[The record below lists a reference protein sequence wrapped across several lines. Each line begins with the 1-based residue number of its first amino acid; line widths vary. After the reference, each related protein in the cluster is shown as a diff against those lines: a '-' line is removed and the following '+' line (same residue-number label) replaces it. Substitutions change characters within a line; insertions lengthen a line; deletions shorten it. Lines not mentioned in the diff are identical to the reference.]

1 MRVHALRR
9 QLRSSFA
16 IGSGGGAA
24 AAALAGGGGGG
35 LIGGNGGLGGGG
47 GGGGFGGFGGGFGG
61 GDYFGGGNWGAA
73 GLGACAALSGA
84 NPAVGDVAAAAAAV
98 DAPEGV
104 SLVLLDVGGMRCG
117 GCVGHVKRVLEE
129 QPGVIEASVNLATE
143 TALVKVSLA
152 AAAAA
157 CATAAAAA
165 AAADGA
171 AAAKQAAPPANL
183 DELAGRLARA
193 LTDAGFKT
201 TVRPRGGGGS
211 GAASG
216 GADGSTASPPASG
229 GGFASAADAV
239 RAKRE
244 AREERLRR
252 VGWDLAAAWV
262 LAALCSVG
270 HAAHAWP
277 HLFPAW
283 AAPLHVLHTP
293 AVGAALSAAALLG
306 PGREVLTRGWE
317 GLARG
322 RADMDS
328 LVGLGASAAF
338 GVSCVAAALPK
349 LGWPTFF
356 EEPAMLLGFVLLGR
370 CLEERAKL
378 RASSDM
384 AALQALV
391 PATARL
397 SLLSGR
403 GEGVVAPTASPSS
416 CTSPALDVAA
426 ASAAAAH
433 GAWAEVPAEAVS
445 RGDSVVVLPGDRVP
459 CDGVVVSGRSTVDE
473 SALTGEPLPVVKSP
487 GERVSAGT
495 VNCDGAL
502 VVSAEASGRATAIAE
517 VVRLVE
523 AAQARSAPIQ
533 RAADAVSGKFAYG
546 VMACAAATFAFWSTV
561 GVRAFPGVVAA
572 AAAKAAGGAAAAT
585 CCAPAAAGAAAG
597 AAAAASPAAGLMLSL
612 QLACNV
618 LVVACPCALGL
629 ATPTAVLV
637 GSAAAARQGL
647 LVRGGDVLEATS
659 HVDTVVFDKTG
670 TLTVGKPRVAAVSI
684 LAAGSASPLAL
695 EGGERRLLALAAA
708 VERQATHPVARAL
721 VDAADEAA
729 SGGDGGDDGAMS
741 TQQQQQSLQLSAEPG
756 TFVQEP
762 GSGAA
767 AVVAGR
773 RVAVGTLEW
782 VRRQQGAHLPGALA
796 SGASLADEDAA
807 AERAA
812 HSVMEAAAAVRAGS
826 SSPAA
831 TAAPAIVGH
840 TQVFV
845 AVDGAVAGV
854 VDVADAIRPDARATV
869 AALRAR
875 GVRAVMLSGDRPEAA
890 AAVAAAVGIAPEDV
904 FAGVKP
910 AGKARIV
917 RQLRGEVL
925 SDEEEVVEGDLA
937 QQMQQQK
944 AAAAYGSNQQQQQKA
959 AARGDTTAAPRP
971 GQQRQ
976 RSVVAMV
983 GDGVNDTAALAAA
996 DVGMAV
1002 AGGVDAAADVAGIV
1016 LARGG
1021 VSQVVDALDLSR
1033 ATLRK
1038 VKQNLAWALGYNA
1051 LGLPV
1056 AAGALLPA
1064 LGFALTPS
1072 VSGALMG
1079 MSSLTVMGNSLALRH
1094 ELLGGGGGGVAGVQK
1109 QDGGVVAVAA
1119 VAAPAAAVVV
1129 REEEEEE
1136 EPAAARTQR
1145 PPSRASPVAPSST
1158 ALLARLF
1165 GPPPAAASG

>member
-1 MRVHALRR
+1 
-9 QLRSSFA
+9 
-16 IGSGGGAA
+16 
-24 AAALAGGGGGG
+24 
-35 LIGGNGGLGGGG
+35 LGGGG
-47 GGGGFGGFGGGFGG
+47 GGNFGGWGGG
-61 GDYFGGGNWGAA
+61 GDYSGGGWGA
-73 GLGACAALSGA
+73 GLGACAWAGASGG
-84 NPAVGDVAAAAAAV
+84 NPTVGDVAAAAAAV
-98 DAPEGV
+98 DSTDGSGSV

-157 CATAAAAA
+157 AAGKAASSSSSSSSSLP
-165 AAADGA
+165 
-171 AAAKQAAPPANL
+171 PPASL

-201 TVRPRGGGGS
+201 TVRPRGGGGA
-211 GAASG
+211 GAAASAG
-216 GADGSTASPPASG
+216 GAAGTGTAASAPPAQG
-229 GGFASAADAV
+229 EGYASASDAV

-252 VGWDLAAAWV
+252 VTWDLAAAWV
-262 LAALCSVG
+262 LAVLCSVG

-277 HLFPAW
+277 QLFPAW
-283 AAPLHVLHTP
+283 AAPLHLLHKP

-317 GLARG
+317 GLVKG

-328 LVGLGASAAF
+328 LVGLGATAAF
-338 GVSCVAAALPK
+338 GVSCVAALVPR

-370 CLEERAKL
+370 SLEERAKL

-397 SLLSGR
+397 SLLSG
-403 GEGVVAPTASPSS
+403 GGGKGQQQSGAAADDGNLNTPT
-416 CTSPALDVAA
+416 TTDNNDHERQVAA
-426 ASAAAAH
+426 ATAAAAH

-445 RGDSVVVLPGDRVP
+445 PGDAVVVLPGDRVP
-459 CDGVVVSGRSTVDE
+459 CDGVVLSGRSTVDE

-487 GERVSAGT
+487 GERVAAGT

-502 VVSAEASGRATAIAE
+502 VVAAEASGRETAIAE

-533 RAADAVSGKFAYG
+533 RAADSVSGKFAYG
-546 VMACAAATFAFWSTV
+546 VMAFAAATFAFWSTV

-572 AAAKAAGGAAAAT
+572 AAAKAASGGAT
-585 CCAPAAAGAAAG
+585 AAGAAACCAAAAG
-597 AAAAASPAAGLMLSL
+597 NAAANAAAAAPAGAAGLMLSL

-637 GSAAAARQGL
+637 GSAAAARRGL

-670 TLTVGKPRVAAVSI
+670 TLTVGKPRVAAVSLLLPAAAEAGVAGGRPTSHI
-684 LAAGSASPLAL
+684 LP
-695 EGGERRLLALAAA
+695 GGERELLALAAA

-721 VDAADEAA
+721 VDASVAA
-729 SGGDGGDDGAMS
+729 EERAGELSSSSEDGSSVDAPLVNAMPFAS
-741 TQQQQQSLQLSAEPG
+741 LSAEPG

-767 AVVAGR
+767 AVVSGR

-782 VRRQQGAHLPGALA
+782 VRRQQGAHLPTSALG
-796 SGASLADEDAA
+796 SNNNNDGPLFLAAAEEDAA

-812 HSVMEAAAAVRAGS
+812 HGVMEAASSKSGGAGG
-826 SSPAA
+826 P
-831 TAAPAIVGH
+831 PVGH

-854 VDVADAIRPDARATV
+854 VDVADAVRPDAKATV

-917 RQLRGEVL
+917 RMLRGEV
-925 SDEEEVVEGDLA
+925 DEEEEEERSGLLLA
-937 QQMQQQK
+937 PSS
-944 AAAAYGSNQQQQQKA
+944 AAL
-959 AARGDTTAAPRP
+959 AAPSSSSSSTSSSSSASTRTK
-971 GQQRQ
+971 R
-976 RSVVAMV
+976 RRAVVAMV

-1021 VSQVVDALDLSR
+1021 VGQVVEALDLSR
-1033 ATLRK
+1033 ATLGK
-1038 VKQNLAWALGYNA
+1038 VRQNLAWALGYNA

-1064 LGFALTPS
+1064 FGLALTPS

-1079 MSSLTVMGNSLALRH
+1079 LSSLTVMGNSLALRH
-1094 ELLGGGGGGVAGVQK
+1094 ELLRDRDGGGRKKQVVEEAVAVRKGKEEQERV
-1109 QDGGVVAVAA
+1109 VVAAGAA
-1119 VAAPAAAVVV
+1119 RAPPARATTTAPADRAAT
-1129 REEEEEE
+1129 
-1136 EPAAARTQR
+1136 P
-1145 PPSRASPVAPSST
+1145 T

-1165 GPPPAAASG
+1165 GPPPAGGALGSG